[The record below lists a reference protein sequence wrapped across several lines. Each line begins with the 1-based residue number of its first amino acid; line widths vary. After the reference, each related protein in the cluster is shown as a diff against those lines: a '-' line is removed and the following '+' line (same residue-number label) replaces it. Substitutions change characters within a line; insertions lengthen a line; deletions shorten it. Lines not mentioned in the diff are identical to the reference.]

1 MSNLFTAEMAEVT
14 QLFEE
19 HTMRRAVYEIFSG
32 RVLDADVNSD
42 FGKAAEQFKNEHLST
57 VNHRMTVVILGGAR
71 NNGKHPDP
79 EALILGLLRHAA
91 LRAG

>member
-1 MSNLFTAEMAEVT
+1 MAEVT

-19 HTMRRAVYEIFSG
+19 HKMRRAVYEIFSG

-57 VNHRMTVVILGGAR
+57 VNHRTSVVILGGAR